1 MRIDKKGFGKFK
13 NGFLQIRELLLIAS
27 KRHTLNNP
35 ARNVGI
41 ISNIETASR
50 RDALSKENF

>member
-1 MRIDKKGFGKFK
+1 MHILLRG
-13 NGFLQIRELLLIAS
+13 LLLIAS

-35 ARNVGI
+35 ARSVGI
-41 ISNIETASR
+41 IINIETASR

>member
-13 NGFLQIRELLLIAS
+13 NAFFQIRELLLIAS

-35 ARNVGI
+35 ARSVGI
-41 ISNIETASR
+41 IINIETASR